1 MQEGASRKGGAFLF
15 SDIGIID
22 MEFTHKT
29 PCFFVPL
36 PRILKYRQMANNP
49 KELGTENIRKL
60 LISYSGPAI
69 AAMVASSLY
78 NVIDRIFIG
87 QGVDAL
93 AISGLAITMPVMSL
107 SAAFGAMIGAGGST
121 LTSIKL
127 GQQDGASAQK
137 VLGNVFLL
145 NVALGI
151 IFMVLGLLFLDEI
164 LYFFGASE
172 KTIPFARDFMQVIL
186 LGNVITH
193 LYLGLNN
200 VMRSSGHPQKAMK
213 MTFLTVG
220 INLAL
225 APLFIFVFGWGIRG
239 AASATIIAQFI
250 ALIIVIQHFTDR
262 NNVLHWER
270 NIFKFDSRII
280 KGIISIGMAPFMLNA
295 CACFVVI
302 LINKELYLYGGDLAV
317 GAYGGIANSVLM
329 MFAMIVM
336 GFNQGM
342 QPIAGYNFG
351 AQIYSRVKKVLKI
364 TILAA
369 TCVTTFAFIV
379 SETIPQYV
387 ARLFTSDQ
395 EMIQIAVT
403 NLRICCLAFPI
414 VGFQMVTSN
423 FFQSIG
429 KASLAVIL
437 SSTRQLL
444 LLIPLLL
451 ILPKHFGT
459 IESVLVCM
467 PISDAISSVLA
478 YILLKI
484 EMRKFNKLEDKP
496 LVVA

>member
-1 MQEGASRKGGAFLF
+1 
-15 SDIGIID
+15 
-22 MEFTHKT
+22 
-29 PCFFVPL
+29 
-36 PRILKYRQMANNP
+36 MANNP
-49 KELGTENIRKL
+49 KELATQDVRKL
-60 LISYSGPAI
+60 LFSYSLPAI
-69 AAMVASSLY
+69 IAMMASALY
-78 NVIDRIFIG
+78 NIIDRVFIG

-93 AISGLAITMPVMSL
+93 AISGLAITMPIMNL

-127 GQQDGASAQK
+127 GQQDGKSAQK

-151 IFMVLGLLFLDEI
+151 IFMALGLIFLDDI

-186 LGNVITH
+186 IGNVITH

-200 VMRSSGHPQKAMK
+200 VMRASGHPKKAMK
-213 MTFLTVG
+213 MTLLTVL

-225 APLFIFVFGWGIRG
+225 APLFIFVFNWGIRG
-239 AASATIIAQFI
+239 AASATIIAQTV
-250 ALIIVIQHFTDR
+250 ALIIVIQHFTDP

-270 NIFKFDSRII
+270 DIFKFDARII
-280 KGIISIGMAPFMLNA
+280 KGIISIGMAPFMLNS
-295 CACFVVI
+295 CACLVVI
-302 LINKELYLYGGDLAV
+302 LINKSLQQYGGDLAV

-351 AQIYSRVKKVLKI
+351 AQIFSRVKKVLKL
-364 TILAA
+364 TIIAA
-369 TCVTTFAFIV
+369 TCVTTFAFII
-379 SETIPQYV
+379 SESIPYYV
-387 ARLFTSDQ
+387 ARLFTNDP
-395 EMIQIAVT
+395 EMINLAIT
-403 NLRICCLAFPI
+403 NLRICCIAFPI
-414 VGFQMVTSN
+414 VGFQMVASN

-429 KASLAVIL
+429 KAPMAVIL

-444 LLIPLLL
+444 LLVPLLI
-451 ILPKHFGT
+451 ILPRHYQS

-467 PISDAISSVLA
+467 PIADALSSVLA
-478 YILLKI
+478 YILLKM
-484 EMRKFNKLEDKP
+484 EMRKFNKLKDKP
-496 LVVA
+496 LVKE

>member
-1 MQEGASRKGGAFLF
+1 
-15 SDIGIID
+15 
-22 MEFTHKT
+22 
-29 PCFFVPL
+29 
-36 PRILKYRQMANNP
+36 MANNP
-49 KELGTENIRKL
+49 KELATQDVRKL
-60 LISYSGPAI
+60 LFSYSLPAI
-69 AAMVASSLY
+69 IAMMASALY
-78 NVIDRIFIG
+78 NIIDRVFIG

-93 AISGLAITMPVMSL
+93 AISGLAITMPIMNL

-127 GQQDGASAQK
+127 GQQDGKSAQK

-151 IFMVLGLLFLDEI
+151 IFMALGLIFLDDI

-186 LGNVITH
+186 IGNVITH

-200 VMRSSGHPQKAMK
+200 VMRASGHPQKAMK
-213 MTFLTVG
+213 MTLLTVL

-225 APLFIFVFGWGIRG
+225 APLFIFVFNWGIRG
-239 AASATIIAQFI
+239 AASATIIAQTV
-250 ALIIVIQHFTDR
+250 ALIIVIQHFTDP

-270 NIFKFDSRII
+270 DIFKFDARII
-280 KGIISIGMAPFMLNA
+280 KGIISIGMAPFMLNS
-295 CACFVVI
+295 CACLVVI
-302 LINKELYLYGGDLAV
+302 LINKSLQQYGGDLAV

-351 AQIYSRVKKVLKI
+351 AQIFSRVKKVLKL
-364 TILAA
+364 TIIAA
-369 TCVTTFAFIV
+369 TCVTTFAFII
-379 SETIPQYV
+379 SESIPYYV
-387 ARLFTSDQ
+387 ARLFTNDP
-395 EMIQIAVT
+395 EMINLAIT
-403 NLRICCLAFPI
+403 NLRICCIAFPI
-414 VGFQMVTSN
+414 VGFQMVASN

-429 KASLAVIL
+429 KAPMAVIL

-444 LLIPLLL
+444 LLVPLLI
-451 ILPKHFGT
+451 ILPRHYQS

-467 PISDAISSVLA
+467 PIADALSSVLA
-478 YILLKI
+478 YILLKM
-484 EMRKFNKLEDKP
+484 EMRKFNKLKDKP
-496 LVVA
+496 LVKE

>member
-1 MQEGASRKGGAFLF
+1 
-15 SDIGIID
+15 
-22 MEFTHKT
+22 
-29 PCFFVPL
+29 
-36 PRILKYRQMANNP
+36 MANNP
-49 KELGTENIRKL
+49 KELATQDVRKL
-60 LISYSGPAI
+60 LFSYSLPAI
-69 AAMVASSLY
+69 IAMMASALY
-78 NVIDRIFIG
+78 NIIDRVFIG

-93 AISGLAITMPVMSL
+93 AISGLAITMPIMNL

-127 GQQDGASAQK
+127 GQQDGKSAQK

-151 IFMVLGLLFLDEI
+151 IFMALGLIFLDDI

-186 LGNVITH
+186 IGNVITH

-200 VMRSSGHPQKAMK
+200 VMRASGHPKKAMK
-213 MTFLTVG
+213 MTLLTVL

-225 APLFIFVFGWGIRG
+225 APLFIFVFNWGIRG
-239 AASATIIAQFI
+239 AASATIIAQTV
-250 ALIIVIQHFTDR
+250 ALIIVIQHFTDP

-270 NIFKFDSRII
+270 DIFKFDARII

-295 CACFVVI
+295 CACLVVI
-302 LINKELYLYGGDLAV
+302 LINKSLQQYGGDLAV

-351 AQIYSRVKKVLKI
+351 AQIYSRVKKVLKM
-364 TILAA
+364 TIIAA
-369 TCVTTFAFIV
+369 TCVTTFAFII
-379 SETIPQYV
+379 SESIPYYV
-387 ARLFTSDQ
+387 ARLFTNDP
-395 EMIQIAVT
+395 EMINLAIT
-403 NLRICCLAFPI
+403 NLRICCIAFPI
-414 VGFQMVTSN
+414 VGFQMVASN

-429 KASLAVIL
+429 KAPMAVIL

-444 LLIPLLL
+444 LLVPLLI
-451 ILPKHFGT
+451 ILPRHYQS

-467 PISDAISSVLA
+467 PIADALSSVLA
-478 YILLKI
+478 YILLKM
-484 EMRKFNKLEDKP
+484 EMRKFNKLKDKP
-496 LVVA
+496 LVKE